1 MSEKLSLKWN
11 DYQPSWTKSL
21 SELRKDTD
29 LADVTLISDDKAK
42 FSAHKILLSSCSN
55 MFKFILRENT
65 HTTNLFLYLGG
76 VTSDNL
82 GFILDYIY
90 YGEVK
95 LYQEQL
101 DSFLESA
108 QKLEIEGLQGN
119 NQNCEDNS
127 SEGHSNHQKEHMKE
141 EKYKYQSNEEKE
153 RNIGNMDSKRH
164 LIERKQYSR
173 PTSNNVEKIDT
184 GSMNSEEIKMK
195 MRELYQK
202 IEGVWICLSCDYE
215 TNSSSNIRRHVE
227 THMEGL
233 SYICTMCFKEFRLS
247 DNSRAHIDRSHK
259 K

>member
-95 LYQEQL
+95 I
-101 DSFLESA
+101 D
-108 QKLEIEGLQGN
+108 I
-119 NQNCEDNS
+119 NC
-127 SEGHSNHQKEHMKE
+127 
-141 EKYKYQSNEEKE
+141 Y
-153 RNIGNMDSKRH
+153 
-164 LIERKQYSR
+164 L
-173 PTSNNVEKIDT
+173 T
-184 GSMNSEEIKMK
+184 
-195 MRELYQK
+195 
-202 IEGVWICLSCDYE
+202 ICCVV
-215 TNSSSNIRRHVE
+215 IR
-227 THMEGL
+227 
-233 SYICTMCFKEFRLS
+233 
-247 DNSRAHIDRSHK
+247 
-259 K
+259 